1 MLRCLVRRD
10 RAFGAPLGARGGGRQ
25 FGRFADNKYSGHPA
39 KTSFVAG
46 LGSG

>member
-1 MLRCLVRRD
+1 MIFLVRRD
-10 RAFGAPLGARGGGRQ
+10 RAFGATLGARGGGCQ
-25 FGRFADNKYSGHPA
+25 FGRFADNKYSGHQT